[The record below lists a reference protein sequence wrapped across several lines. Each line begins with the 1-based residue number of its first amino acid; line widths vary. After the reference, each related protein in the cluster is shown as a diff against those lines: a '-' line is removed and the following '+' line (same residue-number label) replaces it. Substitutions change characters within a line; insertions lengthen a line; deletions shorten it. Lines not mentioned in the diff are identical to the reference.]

1 MDLKA
6 SDLMIATLRA
16 RPFSDKE
23 WLFEWKYDGFRC
35 LIRKHGKQVD
45 LISRTGKP
53 FNRAFPDIVE
63 AVAAVPGDF
72 TWDAELAV
80 GDGKG
85 PLSFDRLQQR
95 ARTTSLKNVG
105 AAARSCPAR
114 LYLFDLLTAGDCDLR
129 ELELVERKN
138 RLRDTFDDTATLVYS
153 NAVVGVGTWVFE
165 QVQYYGFEGMVAK
178 RMASSY
184 TRGRSTN
191 WIKIKNPGYDRP
203 AALGWGRK

>member
-1 MDLKA
+1 ML
-6 SDLMIATLRA
+6 ATLHG

-35 LIRKHGKQVD
+35 LVRKHGEQVD
-45 LISRTGKP
+45 LMSRTGKP
-53 FNRAFPDIVE
+53 FNRSFPDVVA
-63 AVAAVPGDF
+63 AVGAVPGDF
-72 TWDAELAV
+72 TWDAELSV
-80 GDGKG
+80 DDGKG

-95 ARTTSLKNVG
+95 ARTTSPKNIV

-114 LYLFDLLTAGDCDLR
+114 LYVFDLLTAGDADIR
-129 ELELVERKN
+129 KVELVERRE
-138 RLRDTFDDTATLVYS
+138 RLRDTFDDTPTLVYS

-178 RMASSY
+178 RMSSAY
-184 TRGRSTN
+184 ARGRSTD
-191 WIKIKNPGYDRP
+191 WIKIKNAGYDRP

>member
-1 MDLKA
+1 MDA
-6 SDLMIATLRA
+6 SDLMHATLRT

-35 LIRKHGKQVD
+35 LVRKHGQVD
-45 LISRTGKP
+45 LISRSGKP
-53 FNRAFPDIVE
+53 FNRSFPDIVQ

-95 ARTTSLKNVG
+95 ARTTLPKNIG
-105 AAARSCPAR
+105 AAVRSCPAR
-114 LYLFDLLTAGDCDLR
+114 LYVFDLLTAGDCDLR
-129 ELELVERKN
+129 GLELIERRN

-165 QVQYYGFEGMVAK
+165 QVQYYGFEGMLAK
-178 RMASSY
+178 RMASPY
-184 TRGRSTN
+184 MRGRSRD
-191 WIKIKNPGYDRP
+191 WIKIKNSGYSRP
-203 AALGWGRK
+203 AALGFGRK